1 MTDLPSFL
9 TVNEVA
15 VMLRCQPEKVYRLAA
30 HGELPSYKVQG
41 SRLFN
46 LDEILGWLRARRDGV
61 RWDAPTDPAKEG

>member
-15 VMLRCQPEKVYRLAA
+15 AMLRCQPEKVYRLAA
-30 HGELPSYKVQG
+30 HGGLPSYKVQG

-46 LDEILGWLRARRDGV
+46 REEILAWLRARRDGV
-61 RWDAPTDPAKEG
+61 RSDTPADPRKED